1 MQMFPQN
8 KFPLHCPSAT
18 QDDVIDL
25 KTYTQAK
32 GLFFFPYSRIGAN
45 YHPLYETERKKER
58 KKVMQ
63 IVCVCYGIFVKR
75 AILRC
80 SEVK

>member
-25 KTYTQAK
+25 KTYKQAK
-32 GLFFFPYSRIGAN
+32 GLFFSPIAELELTII
-45 YHPLYETERKKER
+45 LYMKLKERKKER
-58 KKVMQ
+58 K
-63 IVCVCYGIFVKR
+63 
-75 AILRC
+75 
-80 SEVK
+80 